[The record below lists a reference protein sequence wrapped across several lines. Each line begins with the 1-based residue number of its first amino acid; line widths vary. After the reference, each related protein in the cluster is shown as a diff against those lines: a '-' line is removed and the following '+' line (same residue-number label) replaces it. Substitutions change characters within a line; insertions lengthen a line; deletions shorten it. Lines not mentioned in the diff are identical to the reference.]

1 MYRRDRYLLRMDA
14 IDLASTC
21 CTQNPFFSSGW
32 AKTVQSRSEPRF
44 RSDLGFHPWL
54 FDVHDSFGLARG
66 IAVDKAAIAM
76 NWKRII
82 HREHVLVRDG
92 ELPIFSSVHMARP
105 REHFAGLA
113 PAKSRCERIQ
123 NTYDGNCKA
132 RDTIFGGKTSHCV
145 VAGGPAYSPG
155 PATRGGVSAGRR
167 PATTRPLLD
176 CRSIPA
182 SGQNGRANFAVPADY
197 SRICLSIGGPWI
209 FRISHANKCAWKTN
223 GGTKKTTN
231 QVPIRGV
238 RYCSEFYICFGY
250 KHWNKRGQV
259 LAQMVSFKS
268 GA

>member
-21 CTQNPFFSSGW
+21 CPQNPFFSSGW

-145 VAGGPAYSPG
+145 VEGRGREGEPRVLTWPG
-155 PATRGGVSAGRR
+155 
-167 PATTRPLLD
+167 
-176 CRSIPA
+176 
-182 SGQNGRANFAVPADY
+182 Y
-197 SRICLSIGGPWI
+197 SRW
-209 FRISHANKCAWKTN
+209 R
-223 GGTKKTTN
+223 
-231 QVPIRGV
+231 V
-238 RYCSEFYICFGY
+238 
-250 KHWNKRGQV
+250 
-259 LAQMVSFKS
+259 S
-268 GA
+268 GAAASDHKAPIGLSFNTRLRTKRPRQFCCACWLQPYLSEHWRSVNFSHQPCKQMRVENKWRDKKKRRTKCLLGEFVTAQNFTSVLVTNTETSGAKF